1 MPAPQNFQFPIS
13 NFQKG
18 LSSKE
23 AKKRLE
29 KFGPNELPERPPPND
44 FYIVVSQL
52 KSPLVY
58 VLVVAGVVTLFLRES
73 SDAAIIFFAVFI
85 NTILGFLQERKANRA
100 LYALKE
106 LVHPKARVIRDGKLR
121 QVSLEAVVP
130 GDVVVLYQ
138 GDKIPADGKFIE
150 ANMLSV
156 SEAILTGES
165 VPVKKNTDSEAY
177 MGTMVSS
184 GQGRLLVQETGA
196 KTQIGKIAEQ
206 VQEIP
211 EDTPLKRQLGMFSRQ
226 LSFLVLGLTGFV
238 FVVGLLTGKEIVDMF
253 TTAVALAVS
262 AIPEGLL
269 VALTVVL
276 AIGMQRIL
284 KRRGLVRNLVSAET
298 LGGVTTICVDKTGTL
313 THGKLKVVEVLGDRQ
328 EIAKQVF
335 LTSDDPVMEQT
346 LEWAKEKIGNKQSLG
361 LRAWKMEIG
370 KLKRKHARLDSIPF
384 APQNRFFAS
393 LNKGGGDPPADGNL
407 ILVNGA
413 PELLLEW
420 SNMEN
425 SEKLKLQEEIRELTG
440 EGKRVI
446 GMAKKKVP
454 FSVKKLSKKHLD
466 KGLSWVG
473 LLVFSDPVRAG
484 VREALAQTRNAGIN
498 ILVITGDYAQTAVF
512 VMKELGME
520 VKKENIILGE
530 KLEKLTVSEVA
541 EKLKQ
546 RKPGYKDSLRLFART
561 RPQQKLKIIEA
572 LKRNGE
578 IVAMMGDGVNDAP
591 ALHRADIGI
600 VVGDATDVA
609 KEAADLVLL
618 DSSFETIVAAIE
630 EGRGI
635 FDNIRK
641 IILYLMSDAFEEI
654 VAVIGSILLGLPLP
668 VTAAQILWIN
678 LVSDGLPH
686 LALTVDPKRP
696 GLMNKPPRD
705 PREPL
710 VTSWVRN
717 LILIVS
723 VSGGL
728 IALALFVYFYKT
740 TGDLLLARSIAFAT
754 LGVNSL
760 VYVFSVRTLREPF
773 WAENPLANPW
783 LNVAVV
789 GGLALQLTPFIFE
802 KARGFF
808 GIVGLSALHWLYVFT
823 AALVMFILIEAAKVV
838 FRKRLAKDLEIS

>member
-1 MPAPQNFQFPIS
+1 MPTED
-13 NFQKG
+13 KG
-18 LSSKE
+18 LTSSE
-23 AKKRLE
+23 AKRRLE
-29 KFGPNELPERPPPND
+29 KFGPNELPEKPPPSD
-44 FYIVVSQL
+44 LYIFASQL

-58 VLVVAGVVTLFLRES
+58 ILVVAGAITLFLRES

-85 NTILGFLQERKANRA
+85 NTILGFLQERRANRA

-121 QVSLEAVVP
+121 QVNLEAVVP

-138 GDKIPADGKFIE
+138 GDKIPADGKLIE
-150 ANMLSV
+150 ASRLSV
-156 SEAILTGES
+156 SEATLTGES
-165 VPVKKNTDSEAY
+165 VPVEKNTGNEAY
-177 MGTMVSS
+177 MGTIVSS

-196 KTQIGKIAEQ
+196 KTQVGKIAEQ
-206 VQEIP
+206 IQEP
-211 EDTPLKRQLGMFSRQ
+211 LEDTPLKKQLGIFSRR
-226 LSFLVLGLTGFV
+226 LSILVLILTVFV
-238 FVVGLLTGKEIVDMF
+238 FIVGLLSGKEVADIF
-253 TTAVALAVS
+253 TTSVALAVS

-284 KRRGLVRNLVSAET
+284 KRRGLTRNLVSAET

-313 THGKLKVVEVLGDRQ
+313 TQGKLEVIEVFGEKK
-328 EIAKQVF
+328 EIIKQVF
-335 LTSDDPVMEQT
+335 LTNDDSIMAPA
-346 LEWAKEKIGNKQSLG
+346 LEWA
-361 LRAWKMEIG
+361 
-370 KLKRKHARLDSIPF
+370 LKRNPKSKAQMTNLIKRHKRLDSIPF

-393 LNKGGGDPPADGNL
+393 LNKGGNTAQADGNL

-425 SEKLKLQEEIRELTG
+425 SQKLKLQKEIRELTG

-454 FSVKKLSKKHLD
+454 FSVKKLSKKYLD
-466 KGLSWVG
+466 KDLSWVG

-484 VREALAQTRNAGIN
+484 VREALVQTRKAGIN

-546 RKPGYKDSLRLFART
+546 RKSGQKDSLKLFART

-591 ALHRADIGI
+591 ALRRADIGI

-609 KEAADLVLL
+609 KESADLVLL

-641 IILYLMSDAFEEI
+641 VILYLMSDAFSEI
-654 VAVIGSILLGLPLP
+654 VAVVGSLLLGLPLP

-678 LVSDGLPH
+678 LVSDGFPH
-686 LALTVDPKRP
+686 LALTVDPKRL
-696 GLMNKPPRD
+696 GLMKKPPRD
-705 PREPL
+705 PSEPL
-710 VTSWVRN
+710 VAPWVRN
-717 LILIVS
+717 LVLIVS

-740 TGDLLLARSIAFAT
+740 TGDLIFSRSIAFAT

-760 VYVFSVRTLREPF
+760 VYVFSVRTLRQPF
-773 WAENPLANPW
+773 WAENPLENRW
-783 LNVAVV
+783 LNIAVV
-789 GGLALQLTPFIFE
+789 GGLALQLTPFMFE

-808 GIVGLSALHWLYVFT
+808 GVVGLSALHWLYVFT

>member
-1 MPAPQNFQFPIS
+1 MPAEDMGSPRS
-13 NFQKG
+13 EALGG
-18 LSSKE
+18 LTSKE
-23 AKKRLE
+23 AKRRLE
-29 KFGPNELPERPPPND
+29 RFGPNKLPEKPPPSD
-44 FYIVVSQL
+44 FYIFASQL

-58 VLVVAGVVTLFLRES
+58 VLVVAGAITLFLRES
-73 SDAAIIFFAVFI
+73 SDAVIIFFAVFI
-85 NTILGFLQERKANRA
+85 NTILGFLQERKAGRA

-121 QVSLEAVVP
+121 QINLEAIVP

-138 GDKIPADGKFIE
+138 GDKIPADGKLIE
-150 ANMLSV
+150 ASRLSV

-165 VPVKKNTDSEAY
+165 VPVKKNSGGEVY
-177 MGTMVSS
+177 MGTIVSF
-184 GQGRLLVQETGA
+184 GQGRFLVQETGA

-206 VQEIP
+206 IQEP
-211 EDTPLKRQLGMFSRQ
+211 VEDTPLKRQLGTFSRR
-226 LSFLVLGLTGFV
+226 LSLLVLGLTGFV
-238 FVVGLLTGKEIVDMF
+238 FVVGLLTGKEIVDIF

-328 EIAKQVF
+328 EVAKQVF
-335 LTSDDPVMEQT
+335 LTSDDPVMEQA
-346 LEWAKEKIGNKQSLG
+346 LEWAKEKIGI
-361 LRAWKMEIG
+361 EIG
-370 KLKRKHARLDSIPF
+370 HLKRKHVRLDSIPF

-393 LNKGGGDPPADGNL
+393 LNKGGGDTPAGGNL

-420 SNMEN
+420 SNMEDN
-425 SEKLKLQEEIRELTG
+425 QKIKLQKEIRELTG

-446 GMAKKKVP
+446 GMAKKEAPV
-454 FSVKKLSKKHLD
+454 SVRKLSKKHIVED
-466 KGLSWVG
+466 LSWVG

-498 ILVITGDYAQTAVF
+498 IMVITGDYAQTAVF

-520 VKKENIILGE
+520 VKKENIVLGE
-530 KLEKLTVSEVA
+530 NLEKLTVSEVA

-546 RKPGYKDSLRLFART
+546 RKSGQKDSIMLFART

-572 LKRNGE
+572 LKINGE
-578 IVAMMGDGVNDAP
+578 TVAMMGDGVNDAP
-591 ALHRADIGI
+591 ALRRADIGI

-641 IILYLMSDAFEEI
+641 IILYLMSDAFAEI

-678 LVSDGLPH
+678 LVSDGFPH

-696 GLMNKPPRD
+696 GLMKRPPRD
-705 PREPL
+705 PSEPL
-710 VTSWVRN
+710 VASWVRS

-728 IALALFVYFYKT
+728 MALALFVYFYKT

-754 LGVNSL
+754 LGMNSL

-773 WAENPLANPW
+773 WVENPLANPW

-808 GIVGLSALHWLYVFT
+808 GTVELSALHWLYVFT